1 MSDYGVKESGFVTKP
16 QTAIFDSLVTRARNS
31 PALGPNL
38 DYSSQS
44 PLGQLLGLVAGE
56 LVEGWELGGDVYA
69 SNDPEAAVGV
79 PLDNVMSIT
88 GSTRP
93 EESFSRSLHQTVTI
107 EDGTTIN
114 AGALISPVG
123 RPDIFFALD
132 ETVTNT
138 SGINATLPVTF
149 TCTIAGPVNVAAGVL
164 TEIANPQVGWLS
176 TTNVQ
181 DVSPGRDAGSN
192 QEARQLRVVELFSR
206 GSSTVGAIRASVVK
220 VDGVLAATV
229 LENPT
234 NTPGVNGLPPHS
246 FAAVFDDGDS
256 PTADDD
262 EVAQAV
268 YDKRPA
274 GIGSQGGDGGTAVDP
289 VDDSEHA
296 ERHTRVTRRDVYI
309 VLTLE
314 TSSSFP
320 FDGLQKVREAIVAL
334 GDEYQS
340 GESVVRQRLITACF
354 TVAGVVD
361 VPTFTLG
368 FFVDPIGTANLEVGT
383 YERATFDTSRV
394 DVEIA

>member
-1 MSDYGVKESGFVTKP
+1 MSDFGVKSTGFVAKT
-16 QTAIFDSLVTRARNS
+16 QTDTNESLITRARAKA
-31 PALGPNL
+31 ALGPNL

-44 PLGQLLGLVAGE
+44 PLGQLLALVAGE
-56 LVEGWELGGDVYA
+56 LAEVWELGQQVYS

-93 EESFSRSLHQTVTI
+93 EEAPSRSLHQTVTI
-107 EDGTTIN
+107 EDGTTLN
-114 AGALISPVG
+114 AGVLISPVG

-132 ETVTNT
+132 EEVSNT
-138 SGINATLPVTF
+138 SGFDATLPCTF
-149 TCTIAGPVNVAAGVL
+149 TCTVPGPINVSAGLL

-176 TTNVQ
+176 TTNTE

-192 QEARQLRVVELFSR
+192 QEARQLRVIELFSR
-206 GSSTVGAIRASVVK
+206 GSSTVGAIRANVQK
-220 VDGVLAATV
+220 VDGVLATTV

-234 NTPGVNGLPPHS
+234 NAFRDGLPPHS
-246 FAAVFDDGDS
+246 FAAIFDDGDS

-262 EVAQAV
+262 EIAQAV

-274 GIGSQGGDGGTAVDP
+274 GIGSEGGDSGTATDP
-289 VDDSEHA
+289 VDDSLHT

-320 FDGLQKVREAIVAL
+320 FDGLQQVREAIVAI
-334 GDEYQS
+334 GDQYES
-340 GESVVRQRLITACF
+340 GETVVRQRLITACF

-368 FFVDPIGTANLEVGT
+368 FLVDPEGEANLEVGI

-394 DVEIA
+394 DVELA

>member
-1 MSDYGVKESGFVTKP
+1 MTDFGVKESGYVTKP
-16 QTAIFDSLVTRARNS
+16 QITIFESLVQRARDS
-31 PALGPNL
+31 AALGPNL

-44 PLGQLLGLVAGE
+44 PLGQLLYLVAGE
-56 LVEGWELGGDVYA
+56 LVECWELGADVYA

-93 EESFSRSLHQTVTI
+93 EESFSRSLHQTITL
-107 EDGTTIN
+107 EDGTTVN
-114 AGALISPVG
+114 AGALISPAG

-132 ETVTNT
+132 ETVSNT
-138 SGINATLPVTF
+138 SGFDATLPCTF

-176 TTNVQ
+176 TTNSQ

-206 GSSTVGAIRASVVK
+206 GSSTVGAIRANAIK

-234 NTPGVNGLPPHS
+234 NAASGGLPPHS
-246 FAAVFDDGDS
+246 FAVVFDDGDS
-256 PTADDD
+256 PTTDDD
-262 EVAQAV
+262 EMAQAI

-274 GIGSQGGDGGTAVDP
+274 GIGSQGGDSGTAVDP
-289 VDDSEHA
+289 VDESEHT

-320 FDGLQKVREAIVAL
+320 FDGLAKVREAIVAL

-340 GESVVRQRLITACF
+340 GETVVRQRLITACF

-368 FFVDPIGTANLEVGT
+368 FFVDPEGEANLEVGIH
-383 YERATFDTSRV
+383 ERATFDTSRV
-394 DVEIA
+394 DVEVA

>member
-1 MSDYGVKESGFVTKP
+1 MTDYGVLPSGFLAKT
-16 QTAIFDSLVTRARNS
+16 QTEIFDSLVARARANA
-31 PALGPNL
+31 ALGPNL
-38 DYSSQS
+38 DYSSAS
-44 PLGQLLGLVAGE
+44 PLGQLIGLFAGE
-56 LVEGWELGGDVYA
+56 IAEVWELGQQVYS
-69 SNDPEAAVGV
+69 SNDPEAAMGV

-93 EESFSRSLHQTVTI
+93 EESYSRSLHQTVTI

-132 ETVTNT
+132 EAVSNT

-149 TCTIAGPVNVAAGVL
+149 TCTIPGPVNVAAGVL

-176 TTNVQ
+176 TTNTQ

-192 QEARQLRVVELFSR
+192 QEARQLRVIELFSR
-206 GSSTVGAIRASVVK
+206 GSSTVGAIRANVQK
-220 VDGVLAATV
+220 VEDVLVTTV
-229 LENPT
+229 LENT
-234 NTPGVNGLPPHS
+234 SNTHANGLPPHS
-246 FAAVFDDGDS
+246 FAVVFDDGDT

-262 EVAQAV
+262 AVAQAI

-274 GIGSQGGDGGTAVDP
+274 GIGSEGTDGGTAIDP
-289 VDDSEHA
+289 VDESLHDEK
-296 ERHTRVTRRDVYI
+296 HTRVTRREVYI
-309 VLTLE
+309 VLELE

-320 FDGLQKVREAIVAL
+320 FDGLQKVREAIVAI

-340 GESVVRQRLITACF
+340 GETVVRQRLITACF
-354 TVAGVVD
+354 TVPGVVD

-368 FFVDPIGTANLEVGT
+368 FLVDPIGTDNLEVGT

-394 DVEIA
+394 DVSEV